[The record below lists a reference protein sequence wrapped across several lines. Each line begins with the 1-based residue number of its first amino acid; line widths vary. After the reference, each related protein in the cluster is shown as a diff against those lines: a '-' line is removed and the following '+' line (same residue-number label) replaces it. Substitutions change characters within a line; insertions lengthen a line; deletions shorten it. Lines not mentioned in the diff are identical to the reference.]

1 MIFKVVW
8 EQIVVRNHKLL
19 ENQVRLQKEIDF
31 IVKNLL
37 RSCISTKNKNKNYSY
52 QDFHGWLCKVEKPK
66 QNWVQNE
73 KLRLFILKRRACSHT
88 LVMVLLVL
96 PL

>member
-1 MIFKVVW
+1 MK
-8 EQIVVRNHKLL
+8 NLL

-31 IVKNLL
+31 IVKKLL
-37 RSCISTKNKNKNYSY
+37 RSCISTKNKKDSY

-73 KLRLFILKRRACSHT
+73 KLRLFILKRTES
-88 LVMVLLVL
+88 L
-96 PL
+96 